1 MTKKKITLNELKTLV
16 KKIIKEN
23 INENDYDSL
32 IGYADRNINDFNI
45 NKRIYISDKYSII
58 VVFVDGQY
66 ESLLVNDDTEKVV
79 KEISRARNY
88 NNLLTML
95 KDTYKIDVGD
105 IKDVDEN

>member
-1 MTKKKITLNELKTLV
+1 MV